1 MRWSPTPTA
10 VALGVLFLAV
20 GVFALRHR
28 RTAVAFLT
36 APVPK
41 HDATRPMTEKITL
54 VILIIWT
61 LMSGA
66 FAIGG
71 IIYVLT

>member
-1 MRWSPTPTA
+1 
-10 VALGVLFLAV
+10 
-20 GVFALRHR
+20 
-28 RTAVAFLT
+28 
-36 APVPK
+36 
-41 HDATRPMTEKITL
+41 MTEKITL